1 MNTSFPLQWR
11 FSKIAICTLTLFTS
25 FASAQ
30 TQTTSP
36 SATAGTVA
44 SSRQL
49 QQIEPQKTLPAKAKR
64 WALVIGVDQY
74 QDSQISPLKGAAND
88 ARLLSDSLVHYAG
101 FPQDQVVLLATDQP
115 AERQPTRVNI
125 LRRLANL
132 SSAVPKDGL
141 LLFSF
146 AGHGMERS
154 NQAYLLP
161 SDAQIADEI
170 SFLEDTAL
178 SINRIKERIRTMGL
192 LQVMI
197 LLDACRNDPGGR
209 ADAPNNL
216 TQNYVNALSFD
227 RLNHE
232 VEAFAVLYAT
242 AIGQRAYEYGE
253 KRQGYFTWAI
263 VEGLKGGA
271 ANERGEVTLAQLVK
285 YIQETVPKRI
295 AIDLGASKQQRPF
308 ATIEGYLAD
317 QLVLSVTNPRRVESN
332 AVVTSIN
339 DAGAAEVAYWD
350 TIKNSSNPGDFK
362 AYLRDYPQGQFSE
375 IARNRLNTFANPANS
390 ETHAEADRATEL
402 AFWDSIKTSTSAADF
417 QAYIKKFPNGQFVEL
432 ANNRLKSAEVEAR
445 KERDKDA
452 TTKLA
457 QMIREQTK
465 TFKISWGYKGGLME
479 RFWPAQLLVSPG
491 KFQIVDDGG
500 RDVQWSCASFAQA
513 VVDGSYIR
521 EIGCGVGKCR
531 LKTESRAAADNI
543 FEAIKTTCKG
553 SVGIG
558 IEVLTAEHARQFGLD
573 SQASGLVV
581 VVVVPGSIAEK
592 SGIRPG
598 DIIEEVQHL
607 SVKTPPEAI
616 AAIRSG
622 SSVELLLNRRGE
634 KIAVRIGG

>member
-1 MNTSFPLQWR
+1 MNSSSPLQWR
-11 FSKIAICTLTLFTS
+11 FSKIAVCTLALFTS

-30 TQTTSP
+30 TP
-36 SATAGTVA
+36 SATTETVA
-44 SSRQL
+44 NSRQL

-74 QDSQISPLKGAAND
+74 TDSQISPLKGAAND
-88 ARLLSDSLVHYAG
+88 ARMLADSLVHYAG

-178 SINRIKERIRTMGL
+178 SITRIKERIRTMAL
-192 LQVMI
+192 QQVMI

-216 TQNYVNALSFD
+216 TQNFVNALSFD
-227 RLNHE
+227 RRNHE

-263 VEGLKGGA
+263 VEGLKGEA

-285 YIQETVPKRI
+285 YVQEAVPKRI

-317 QLVLSVTNPRRVESN
+317 QLVLSVTDPRRVESN

-350 TIKNSSNPGDFK
+350 TIKNSFNPGDFK

-375 IARNRLNTFANPANS
+375 IARNRLNTLATPGNS
-390 ETHAEADRATEL
+390 ETRAETDRATEL
-402 AFWDSIKTSTSAADF
+402 AFWDSIKNSTSAADF
-417 QAYIKKFPNGQFVEL
+417 SAYIKKFPNGQFVEL
-432 ANNRLKSAEVEAR
+432 ANNRLKLAEVEAK
-445 KERDKDA
+445 KERDKVA
-452 TTKLA
+452 ATKLA
-457 QMIREQTK
+457 QMIQEQSK
-465 TFKISWGYKGGLME
+465 TFKISWGYRGGLAE
-479 RFWPAQLLVSPG
+479 RFWPAQLVVSPG
-491 KFQIVDDGG
+491 KFKIVDDEG

-531 LKTESRAAADNI
+531 LKTESRAAADKI
-543 FEAIKTTCKG
+543 FEAINTTCKG
-553 SVGIG
+553 SVGIRL
-558 IEVLTAEHARQFGLD
+558 EVLTPEYARQFGLD
-573 SQASGLVV
+573 SDGAGIVV
-581 VVVVPGSIAEK
+581 AAVLPGSIAER
-592 SGIRPG
+592 SGIKQG
-598 DIIEEVQHL
+598 DIIEEVLHL
-607 SVKTPPEAI
+607 PVKTLQETV

-622 SSVELLLNRRGE
+622 GSQGVELLLNRRGE
-634 KIAVRIGG
+634 KIVVRIGI